1 MRYQYPLSRTG
12 ASIVSF
18 ILLHF
23 CLRLEFRE
31 VNKNK
36 QHVTLR
42 EQPLKCERKNEA
54 ACMHRPKN
62 TLSKF
67 LLVYLLRLLVVVV
80 VFAVV
85 AQVYA
90 SYCILLVL
98 GCFFFSLATVR
109 NTPCSCYQLF
119 SDLATV
125 TGSNDWQDRRRSKKC
140 LCHLQ
145 HVYSLFSYIDILIH
159 IDILTTDIFI
169 HSYHLEILIY

>member
-1 MRYQYPLSRTG
+1 MRKLVRYQYPLSRTG
-12 ASIVSF
+12 ASTVSF

-23 CLRLEFRE
+23 CLRLELRE

-36 QHVTLR
+36 QHVTLW
-42 EQPLKCERKNEA
+42 EQPIKCERKNEA

-98 GCFFFSLATVR
+98 GCFFFSVATVR

-159 IDILTTDIFI
+159 IDILT
-169 HSYHLEILIY
+169 YHLDILIY

>member
-1 MRYQYPLSRTG
+1 MRKLVRYQYPLSRTG

-23 CLRLEFRE
+23 CLRLELRE

-36 QHVTLR
+36 QHVTLW
-42 EQPLKCERKNEA
+42 EQPIKCERKNEA

-159 IDILTTDIFI
+159 IDILT
-169 HSYHLEILIY
+169 YHLDVLIY